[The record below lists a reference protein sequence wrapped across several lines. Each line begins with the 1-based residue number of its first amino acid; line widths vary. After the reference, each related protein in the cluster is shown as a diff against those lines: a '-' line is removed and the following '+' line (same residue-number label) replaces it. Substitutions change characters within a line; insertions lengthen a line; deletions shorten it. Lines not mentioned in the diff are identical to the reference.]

1 MRPAAIDHV
10 LFEDKQIRHW
20 TNQRSDATDVG
31 AVEQGLD
38 ITSEPR

>member
-10 LFEDKQIRHW
+10 LFEDKQIRHG
-20 TNQRSDATDVG
+20 TNQRSDAADVG
-31 AVEQGLD
+31 AVEQGFH